1 MTAMTYPIKGRMLE
15 EFRVGETFESHG
27 RTLTEADL
35 VNFLG
40 FVGDYEP
47 VHADEEFAKKTPLG
61 KRIMNGSAVTSVV
74 DGLISRMGLFE
85 GTAISILACTWEFK
99 APVFINDTV
108 RAQVKVTEA
117 RPSKKGGRGVVVFG
131 ISVLNQ
137 AGQAVITG
145 SWTMLVVSKAPPA
158 G

>member
-1 MTAMTYPIKGRMLE
+1 MAYPIKGKLLE
-15 EFRVGETFESHG
+15 DFQIGEVFQSHG

-40 FVGDYEP
+40 YVGDYEP

-61 KRIMNGSAVTSVV
+61 RRIMNGSAVTSAV

-85 GTAISILACTWEFK
+85 GTAISILACSWEFK

-108 RAQVKVTEA
+108 RAEVKTAEA
-117 RPSKKGGRGVVVFG
+117 RPSKKGGRGVVVFA
-131 ISVLNQ
+131 INVLNQ

-145 SWTMLVVSKAPPA
+145 SWTMLMLSRSEVA
-158 G
+158 

>member
-1 MTAMTYPIKGRMLE
+1 MNYPIKGRMLE
-15 EFRVGETFESHG
+15 EFAVGEMFESHG

-47 VHADEEFAKKTPLG
+47 VHADEEFAKKSPLG
-61 KRIMNGSAVTSVV
+61 RRIMNGSAVTSAA

-85 GTAISILACTWEFK
+85 GTAISFLACTWEFK

-108 RAQVKVTEA
+108 RAQLKVTEA
-117 RPSKKGGRGVVVFG
+117 RPSKKGGRGVVVLAVT
-131 ISVLNQ
+131 IVNQ

-145 SWTMLVVSKAPPA
+145 SWTMLVLSRSAPMS

>member
-1 MTAMTYPIKGRMLE
+1 MAYPIKGRTLE
-15 EFRVGETFESHG
+15 DYSLGETFESHG

-61 KRIMNGSAVTSVV
+61 RRIMNGSAVTSAC

-85 GTAISILACTWEFK
+85 GTAISFLACTWEFK
-99 APVFINDTV
+99 APVFIDDTV
-108 RAQVKVTEA
+108 RVQLKVNET
-117 RPSKKGGRGVVVFG
+117 RPSKKGGRGIVIFG
-131 ISVLNQ
+131 ITVLNQ
-137 AGQAVITG
+137 SNQTVITG
-145 SWTMLVVSKAPPA
+145 TWTMLVVSRTAVTA
-158 G
+158 